1 MFESVQLKIER
12 ADHHIADLERQFE
25 AFVARKPHRFAIS
38 QDPKSGQPTIQI
50 RFVETVPKLFSAII
64 GDAVHNLRSALD
76 HMTWD
81 IIGYDGGTQDRDL
94 QFPCRG
100 TREQHK
106 LACEQLKTPSDWVRQ
121 FLVRHEAFPE
131 GIGQIFHL
139 LNRLDNADKHRAI
152 DPIMAATSHP
162 PFQTFN
168 ADGSKAI
175 HMSGNMYSRFGEG
188 NRIEIAQVPPGGWV
202 QLEDDASCP
211 PSIFFKEFTE
221 GDVFQTLEAGRQSTF
236 NVLVNAVHTIGK
248 NPKI

>member
-12 ADHHIADLERQFE
+12 ADHHIADLKGQFK
-25 AFVARKPHRFAIS
+25 AFVARKPHRFAIG
-38 QDPKSGQPTIQI
+38 QDAESGQPAIQI
-50 RFVETVPKLFSAII
+50 RFVETVPKPFSAII

-100 TREQHK
+100 SREQHK
-106 LACEQLKTPSDWVRQ
+106 LACEQLKTPSDWVKQ
-121 FLVRHEAFPE
+121 FFIRHEAFPE
-131 GIGQIFHL
+131 GKGQVFHL

-162 PFQTFN
+162 PFQIYN
-168 ADGSKAI
+168 ADGQKFM
-175 HMSGNMYSRFGEG
+175 HMSGNMYSRFGPG
-188 NRIEIAQVPPGGWV
+188 DRSEIANVPLGGWV
-202 QLEDDASCP
+202 ELDDDASCP

-221 GDVFQTLEAGRQSTF
+221 GDVFQTLDAARQSAF
-236 NVLVNAVHTIGK
+236 NILVNAAHAIEK
-248 NPKI
+248 NPKV